1 MLDPK
6 KAKQYADNME
16 RAAKA
21 AKQLQGT
28 FGSTKSD
35 VDDMFS
41 GLQSITD
48 EITGQAQ
55 GYSLAKK
62 AVSNLSGILGKVKD
76 ATDDISQTSSKD
88 LKTLLQKAQA
98 EKKNLL
104 ESQRLLSSK
113 ADMGKASQKEL
124 ITLENITGILG
135 KTDGL
140 FGQITASIGK
150 AAKNEKMLEQST
162 GLLGDAAGAVDGIFR
177 KMGGG
182 KLADRMGMKDALK
195 STKDMVK
202 GAGGGVSKFKSM
214 THFAKGLGKNLL
226 KSFGWVGAILA
237 LVQKLVEAFK
247 FLDGAGSEIAK
258 NYGISASEG
267 REVAKQARLQAVEFG
282 NVLVTQKDMIK
293 GQASLNSLLGTSVN
307 FTADMAGE
315 TAEIAKYS
323 GLGADAQKFY
333 AQQMLITGKSQ
344 KELLNNISL
353 QTMEL
358 NHQTGLN
365 LSFKEVQEGIASS
378 SKSTLL
384 TMKAQGQSMANM
396 VFQTKMLGAS
406 QQQMETVGGN
416 LLNFQSSIE
425 AEMKAELLTG
435 KQLNLEK
442 ARQYALEGNIAGL
455 AAEIRKEIGTAAEF
469 GKMNVIQQQALAAS
483 LGMSRE
489 EMSEMLYAQEQAEA
503 LAESFKGHT
512 DENGDA
518 ITTMS
523 QAQAKYNQLRAEGLS
538 AEAAAKELGD
548 EALAN
553 HLESASIQDRMAAIT
568 EQMQSMFVAMVEPL
582 MPAFEYIAN
591 LLGET
596 IMPMIREMQPIF
608 DAVGQVLTGIMR
620 PIFAVIGEII
630 DAWNQVFNSISETM
644 NEIFGGAEGTAEV
657 FETIGEI
664 IGWAIKRPLEFILNN
679 VLNYILPVVESIG
692 KMFKGVGKILNGD
705 ILEGLQMIG
714 EGILGYMIAPFNA
727 VINGIITGINWL
739 IEGINFFL
747 DPLGWGIGLIPSVDL
762 AGMVGLAE
770 GGIVDTPTT
779 ALIGEG
785 GEPEAVIPLS
795 KAGEMGF
802 GGDPKFM
809 AQMIGLL
816 KKIAGK
822 DTSISMNGSKVGKML
837 SLVTSRM

>member
-6 KAKQYADNME
+6 KAKLYADNME

-21 AKQLQGT
+21 AKQLKGT

-62 AVSNLSGILGKVKD
+62 AVTSLSGILGKVKD
-76 ATDDISQTSSKD
+76 ATDDIANASSAD

-98 EKKNLL
+98 EKKNLV

-140 FGQITASIGK
+140 FGQITSSIGK

-247 FLDGAGSEIAK
+247 FLDGAGAEIAK
-258 NYGISASEG
+258 NYGISAAEG
-267 REVAKQARLQAVEFG
+267 REVAKQARLQSMEYG
-282 NVLVTQKDMIK
+282 NVLVTQKDFIK

-307 FTADMAGE
+307 FTSQMAGE

-323 GLGADAQKFY
+323 GLSAEAQKFY

-344 KELLNNISL
+344 KELLNDISL
-353 QTMEL
+353 QTMEM

-365 LSFKEVQEGIASS
+365 LSFKEVQEGIAGA
-378 SKSTLL
+378 SKATLL

-396 VFQTKMLGAS
+396 VFQQKMLGAS
-406 QQQMETVGGN
+406 QQQLESVSSG
-416 LLNFQSSIE
+416 LLDFQSSIE

-455 AAEIRKEIGTAAEF
+455 AKEIRKEIGTAAEF
-469 GKMNVIQQQALAAS
+469 GEMNVIQQNAYAAS
-483 LGMSRE
+483 LSMSRQ
-489 EMSEMLYAQEQAEA
+489 EMADMLYQQEQAEK
-503 LAESFKGHT
+503 LAEKFKGHT
-512 DENGDA
+512 DANGKA

-523 QAQAKYNQLRAEGLS
+523 QAQEKYNQLRADGLS

-548 EALAN
+548 EALSN
-553 HLESASIQDRMAAIT
+553 QLESASIQDRMAAIT
-568 EQMQSMFVAMVEPL
+568 EQMQSLFVAMVEPL

-596 IMPMIREMQPIF
+596 IMPMLKEMQPIF
-608 DAVGQVLTGIMR
+608 DAVGSILTGIMK
-620 PIFAVIGEII
+620 PVFAVIGEII
-630 DAWNQVFNSISETM
+630 DAWNQVFTSISDTFS
-644 NEIFGGAEGTAEV
+644 EIFGTAEGTADV
-657 FETIGEI
+657 FGTIGEI
-664 IGWAIKRPLEFILNN
+664 IGWAIKRPLEFVLNN

-692 KMFKGVGKILNGD
+692 TMF
-705 ILEGLQMIG
+705 
-714 EGILGYMIAPFNA
+714 
-727 VINGIITGINWL
+727 
-739 IEGINFFL
+739 
-747 DPLGWGIGLIPSVDL
+747 
-762 AGMVGLAE
+762 
-770 GGIVDTPTT
+770 
-779 ALIGEG
+779 
-785 GEPEAVIPLS
+785 
-795 KAGEMGF
+795 
-802 GGDPKFM
+802 
-809 AQMIGLL
+809 
-816 KKIAGK
+816 
-822 DTSISMNGSKVGKML
+822 
-837 SLVTSRM
+837 